1 MYSDNQP
8 HHILNT
14 FTRYWLEQLENQL
27 PKEFCYHRS
36 EHTLMVIDSVVKMA
50 NYYGFSQRAKHLLQ
64 VSALFHDM
72 GYLEDYANHEV
83 RGAKMLREV
92 KKDLDFS
99 DGEIDFIAELILKT
113 DISKRPKN
121 LMQSILRDADVSYL
135 GRQDAPLWGNLL
147 MREYINLGK
156 VKSEFEFAE
165 LEKKFLKKHRF
176 NTLYGQITFGP
187 GKRQYAKI
195 KEAEFQKI
203 S

>member
-8 HHILNT
+8 QHILNT
-14 FTRYWLEQLENQL
+14 FTQYWLNQLENEL

-50 NYYGFSQRAKHLLQ
+50 NYYGFSQRAKQLLQ

-72 GYLEDYANHEV
+72 GYLEDYANHEL
-83 RGAKMLREV
+83 RGAKMLREA

-99 DGEIDFIAELILKT
+99 DNEIDFIAELILKT
-113 DISKRPKN
+113 EINKRPIN

-135 GRQDAPLWGNLL
+135 GRKDATLWGNLL
-147 MREYINLGK
+147 KREYINLGK
-156 VKSEFEFAE
+156 IDSEYEFAE
-165 LEKKFLKKHRF
+165 LERKFLKKHRF
-176 NTLYGQITFGP
+176 STLYGQIMYGP
-187 GKRQYAKI
+187 GKRKYSKI
-195 KEAEFQKI
+195 KDKEYQRI

>member
-1 MYSDNQP
+1 
-8 HHILNT
+8 
-14 FTRYWLEQLENQL
+14 
-27 PKEFCYHRS
+27 
-36 EHTLMVIDSVVKMA
+36 MVIDSVVKMA